1 MIRNEVVDEI
11 LLRNDIES
19 LIGSYI
25 SLKRAGGYLKGLCP
39 FHNEKTPSFVVYP
52 QDNSFYCFGC
62 GIGGNAITF
71 IRQIEHLDYPDAV
84 EFLAK
89 RAGITVVYDN
99 DNSNYFKNKKVDKKR
114 YLQMNVDA
122 ARFFNAQLFADN
134 ENSRMALNYFTK
146 VRGLSVSL
154 IKHFGLGYAPNSFD
168 ALKNYMLSKGYDKDE
183 LVDCF
188 LLGKSQSGTY
198 FDSFRNRVMFPIID
212 ITGNVIAFG
221 GRVMDDSKPKYKN
234 SSDTP
239 VFKKSR
245 NLFALNFAKNYCKDT
260 MILCEGYMDV
270 IALHSA
276 GFNNAVATLGT
287 AITAEQARLMSRYTK
302 KVLISYDA
310 DEAGQMAA
318 KKAMKLLTDV
328 GLDVSVIVVP
338 DAKDPDE
345 FIKTFGKEK
354 FNKVISSS
362 KSKFE
367 YNMDNIL
374 SKYNINLPQD
384 RVNALNEL
392 EKMISEFYSKAEIDV
407 YIQQVALKLQVEF
420 KSVKTDVERI
430 IRKRISAQ
438 LKTEAKNYKESS
450 MGYGDKINPDF
461 IKAPSVAKNEES
473 VLGLLLVYPEHRK
486 LVFTKK
492 LLSKDDFFT
501 ELNKRI
507 FEALETNFLNGTDG
521 RDINEFFT
529 PEEVGRIVKMKIS
542 RMSLTENG
550 EDVLF
555 ECIDSLKKSIDKKYF
570 EKIDNISQLKEL
582 IESKRNN

>member
-407 YIQQVALKLQVEF
+407 YIQQVASKLQVEF